1 MLFRMIGP
9 RVTKSRAIVSR
20 KVILKDVC
28 AEYQRLY
35 GQRWEAKLT
44 LPAGMRPAKVRIAEF
59 MAETETRIA
68 AIRAAQRG
76 EGQSLTQRQALA
88 LAGEWYVWYVAR
100 HEENPG
106 TPKYWKDLWDVL
118 ISLLEEHAPEWVL
131 EHSWKDLDWTHEPE
145 VRAGIRPVI
154 ADEAKTAQFLA
165 G

>member
-20 KVILKDVC
+20 KVILKDVR

-35 GQRWEAKLT
+35 GQRWEARLT
-44 LPAGMRPAKVRIAEF
+44 FPAGMRPAKVRIAEF

-76 EGQSLTQRQALA
+76 EGQSPTQRQALA

-106 TPKYWKDLWDVL
+106 PIEHWRGLGEVL
-118 ISLLEEHAPEWVL
+118 SYRARDPAPPHVPR
-131 EHSWKDLDWTHEPE
+131 DGP
-145 VRAGIRPVI
+145 
-154 ADEAKTAQFLA
+154 
-165 G
+165 